1 MRINARGQVTIPR
14 QIRER
19 AGLAP
24 GTDVE
29 LACEGG
35 VVRVWKSSQPR
46 PDAVDQR
53 IAAFTGTGNRRRTTE
68 ELMALLRGHD

>member
-1 MRINARGQVTIPR
+1 MNARGQVTIPR
-14 QIRER
+14 QIREC

-29 LACEGG
+29 FICEGG
-35 VVRVWKSSQPR
+35 VVHVWKSGQPK
-46 PDAVDQR
+46 PDAVAQR
-53 IAAFTGTGNRRRTTE
+53 IAAFTGTGNSRRTTE